1 MSIRDEG
8 GQFFVQHQNAY
19 DKVREPGTLS
29 VYDPKKRIPLPKVD
43 NDQETMRVWKLLMAN
58 QGGDVEEERDMDN
71 EKWWEEQRN
80 IFRGRVDS
88 FIARMHL
95 IQGKLSHL
103 SS

>member
-1 MSIRDEG
+1 
-8 GQFFVQHQNAY
+8 
-19 DKVREPGTLS
+19 
-29 VYDPKKRIPLPKVD
+29 
-43 NDQETMRVWKLLMAN
+43 MRMWKLLLAN
-58 QGGDVEEERDMDN
+58 QGGDVEEERDMD
-71 EKWWEEQRN
+71 KVKWEEQRN